1 MKCEDSFTLIRSVLA
16 LDMFS
21 VTRAS
26 GAVADSGYVSE
37 KVAKLVT
44 GGSQILGTCP
54 AAVGQRRPKAL
65 EFSFLHTWVTVTI
78 VKKKEKWLLGTRTQP
93 ALGCSAWRGAEV
105 ASPSV
110 CFGPAGS
117 EDRPSFLP
125 PSLGFA
131 QDCPHR
137 RKGGQSGRG
146 GWWWHGVSGTCGCLL
161 ELIC

>member
-1 MKCEDSFTLIRSVLA
+1 
-16 LDMFS
+16 MFS